1 MKMQSNTLVGVD
13 DPEIAEVVAS
23 AKIIW
28 KNSKNRSISID
39 KYATASYNI
48 TIIKQNNLIKS

>member
-13 DPEIAEVVAS
+13 DPEITEVVAS

-28 KNSKNRSISID
+28 QKTRKIEVYLLTNTQLRV
-39 KYATASYNI
+39 
-48 TIIKQNNLIKS
+48 II

>member
-13 DPEIAEVVAS
+13 DPEITEVVAS

-28 KNSKNRSISID
+28 QKLGK
-39 KYATASYNI
+39 
-48 TIIKQNNLIKS
+48 

>member
-1 MKMQSNTLVGVD
+1 VGLQPSQMKMQSNTLVGVD

-28 KNSKNRSISID
+28 
-39 KYATASYNI
+39 
-48 TIIKQNNLIKS
+48 

>member
-1 MKMQSNTLVGVD
+1 MQSNTLVGVD
-13 DPEIAEVVAS
+13 DPEIAEVVAN
-23 AKIIW
+23 AKIFD

>member
-28 KNSKNRSISID
+28 QKLGK
-39 KYATASYNI
+39 
-48 TIIKQNNLIKS
+48 

>member
-13 DPEIAEVVAS
+13 DPEIAEVVAN

-28 KNSKNRSISID
+28 QKLGK
-39 KYATASYNI
+39 
-48 TIIKQNNLIKS
+48 

>member
-1 MKMQSNTLVGVD
+1 MQEILQRTKQPCGFAALANENAEQYTRLVGVD

-28 KNSKNRSISID
+28 EKLGK
-39 KYATASYNI
+39 
-48 TIIKQNNLIKS
+48 

>member
-23 AKIIW
+23 AKII
-28 KNSKNRSISID
+28 
-39 KYATASYNI
+39 
-48 TIIKQNNLIKS
+48 L

>member
-23 AKIIW
+23 AKII
-28 KNSKNRSISID
+28 
-39 KYATASYNI
+39 
-48 TIIKQNNLIKS
+48 

>member
-1 MKMQSNTLVGVD
+1 MIRKLQKLSQVRKVFG
-13 DPEIAEVVAS
+13 
-23 AKIIW
+23 
-28 KNSKNRSISID
+28 KNSEIRSISID